1 MMWLTALSALGLF
14 FVFEGMML
22 FLSPRLWR
30 RMMQQV
36 VAQSD
41 LSIQVIGLI
50 SMLIGLGLV
59 CLAREFY

>member
-1 MMWLTALSALGLF
+1 MMGLIILSALGLF

-30 RMMQQV
+30 RMMKQV
-36 VAQSD
+36 IAQND
-41 LSIQVIGLI
+41 LSIQGIGFI